1 MGTRLK
7 EETEYRPKPLVPI
20 GGIPIIWHIM
30 KLYSFYGF
38 NDFILCLGYKGRM
51 IKEFFMD
58 YDWDSFDFTINLRD
72 KTRVIHYDHEIENW
86 TITFAD
92 TGLNTMTAGRIRKVK
107 KYINEDK
114 FMVTY
119 GDGVGDINIKEL
131 VKYHNQ
137 MGKIATITGLHPVS
151 KYGIIKVSDG
161 IVRQFKEKP
170 VLNDI
175 INGGFMVFNSE
186 IFDYIKEDCML
197 VEKTLPELA
206 SIGELA
212 LYKHDGFWHCMDT
225 YKDYITL
232 NKMYDMGF
240 TPWMVWKHQ
249 NTHSKVVK
257 Q

>member
-1 MGTRLK
+1 
-7 EETEYRPKPLVPI
+7 
-20 GGIPIIWHIM
+20 
-30 KLYSFYGF
+30 
-38 NDFILCLGYKGRM
+38 
-51 IKEFFMD
+51 
-58 YDWDSFDFTINLRD
+58 
-72 KTRVIHYDHEIENW
+72 
-86 TITFAD
+86 
-92 TGLNTMTAGRIRKVK
+92 MTAGRIRKVK